1 MNAAADPLT
10 AVLEAPTR
18 AELDRALRA
27 SDRELSLVEVN
38 RLTRKLRGLNEAT
51 QPLRVGVLHTYT
63 TELLR
68 PHWELAALLRGFA
81 LDLHEAPYGSLLAEV
96 QPDSALL
103 RHQPDV
109 VFALLRWEDLDPRL
123 RGPLPAV
130 PVGQRDELAQAMLE
144 PLRVLLTS
152 FRQAAA
158 TPIVLTLLPAM
169 SGPALGLHDAMAPE
183 PDAEFRAAF
192 KRRLAAWLRDSVP
205 AAYFDDLDELLAD
218 VGRRQFFDARL
229 WYTSR
234 YPFSVTGARAVA
246 ERLMAYAVLLRM
258 PRAKCIVL
266 DADNTLWGGIVGED
280 GPDGIALGP
289 DYPGS
294 VFVAFQRRLLDF
306 QQRGLLL
313 ALCSKNNEADVL
325 EVLRQHPHQLL
336 REQHFAALRVNWSPK
351 PANLRELAA
360 ELNLGLDTFV
370 FVDDSPH
377 ECLAVRQEL
386 PQITVVQRPATL
398 PDVPRCL
405 DHLPTLEVL
414 GLTEEDRQRTE
425 LYVQERRRREL
436 RASAGDIDQY
446 LRSLNM
452 RMTIGVN
459 DARQVARI
467 AQLTQRTNQFNLT
480 TRRYSEADIRQWM
493 TDPDRLVAH
502 FRLTD
507 VFGDSGLVGVA
518 LVRGVRGPV
527 AEFDS
532 FLLSCRV
539 IGRQAETT
547 FLHALLELLRQRGV
561 RRVEASYIPTKK
573 NGLVK
578 DFWPRHGFAPAG
590 GDRNAPAE
598 GDRLA
603 SGGGDRLVPAGGARL
618 APAGGD
624 RFASSEEDCLASAA
638 ENRFTLDL
646 APVPPAATAPPGA
659 RAPITIQWAEENP
672 DGRS

>member
-1 MNAAADPLT
+1 MNAAVDPLT

-27 SDRELSLVEVN
+27 TDRELSLVEVN

-51 QPLRVGVLHTYT
+51 QPLRVGILHTYT

-68 PHWELAALLRGFA
+68 PHWELTALLRGFA

-109 VFALLRWEDLDPRL
+109 VFAFLRWKDLDPRL

-130 PVGQRDELAQAMLE
+130 PTSQRDELIQAMLE

-169 SGPALGLHDAMAPE
+169 SGPALGLHDAMAPDS
-183 PDAEFRAAF
+183 DAEFRVAF
-192 KRRLAAWLRDSVP
+192 KHRLAAWLRDSVP

-246 ERLMAYAVLLRM
+246 ERLMTYAVLLKT

-325 EVLRQHPHQLL
+325 EVLRQHPHQLV

-351 PANLRELAA
+351 PANLRGLAA

-386 PQITVVQRPATL
+386 PQITVVQRPAAL

-436 RASAGDIDQY
+436 RASAGDVDQY

-459 DARQVARI
+459 DTRQVARI

-518 LVRGVRGPV
+518 LVRGVCGPT

-539 IGRQAETT
+539 IGRQAETA

-561 RRVEASYIPTKK
+561 RRVEASYVPTKK
-573 NGLVK
+573 NALVK
-578 DFWPRHGFAPAG
+578 DFWPQHGFTSTG
-590 GDRNAPAE
+590 EDRA
-598 GDRLA
+598 A
-603 SGGGDRLVPAGGARL
+603 SPG
-618 APAGGD
+618 
-624 RFASSEEDCLASAA
+624 ED
-638 ENRFTLDL
+638 RFTLDL
-646 APVPPAATAPPGA
+646 AAAPPAATAPPGA
-659 RAPITIQWAEENP
+659 GAPITIQWAEESP
-672 DGRS
+672 DGSV

>member
-1 MNAAADPLT
+1 MSTTADPLT
-10 AVLEAPTR
+10 AALEAPTR

-27 SDRELSLVEVN
+27 SGRELGLVEVN

-51 QPLRVGVLHTYT
+51 QPLRVGILHTYT

-68 PHWELAALLRGFA
+68 PHWDLAALLHGFA
-81 LDLHEAPYGSLLAEV
+81 LDLYEAPYGSLLPEV
-96 QPDSALL
+96 QRDSALL

-109 VFALLRWEDLDPRL
+109 VFAFLQWEDLDPRL

-130 PVGQRDELAQAMLE
+130 PTGQRAELIEAMLE

-152 FRQAAA
+152 LRQTAA
-158 TPIVLTLLPAM
+158 TPIVLTLLPPLH
-169 SGPALGLHDAMAPE
+169 GPALGLHDALAADS
-183 PDAEFRAAF
+183 DAEFRAAF

-205 AAYFDDLDELLAD
+205 AAYFDDLDELLTD

-234 YPFSVTGARAVA
+234 YPFSVAGARAVA
-246 ERLMAYAVLLRM
+246 ERLMTYAVLLKT

-294 VFVAFQRRLLDF
+294 VFVAFQRRLLDY

-336 REQHFAALRVNWSPK
+336 REPHFAALRVNWSPK

-386 PQITVVQRPATL
+386 PQITVVQRPASL

-436 RASAGDIDQY
+436 RATAGDVDQY

-459 DARQVARI
+459 DTRQVARI

-480 TRRYSEADIRQWM
+480 SRRYSEADIREWM
-493 TDPDRLVAH
+493 ADPDRLVAH
-502 FRLTD
+502 FRLAD
-507 VFGDSGLVGVA
+507 IFGDSGLVGVA
-518 LVRGVRGPV
+518 LVRGVSGPT

-539 IGRQAETT
+539 IGRQAETA
-547 FLHALLELLRQRGV
+547 FLHALLDLLRQRGV

-573 NGLVK
+573 NGLVNG
-578 DFWPRHGFAPAG
+578 FWPQHGFTRAD
-590 GDRNAPAE
+590 GDRSTPA
-598 GDRLA
+598 D
-603 SGGGDRLVPAGGARL
+603 
-618 APAGGD
+618 GD
-624 RFASSEEDCLASAA
+624 RFALADG
-638 ENRFTLDL
+638 NRYTLDL
-646 APVPPAATAPPGA
+646 AAAPSAAP
-659 RAPITIQWAEENP
+659 APIAIQWAEENP
-672 DGRS
+672 DGRA

>member
-1 MNAAADPLT
+1 MNAAADPLA

-18 AELDRALRA
+18 AELDRALRSA
-27 SDRELSLVEVN
+27 GRELSLVDVN

-68 PHWELAALLRGFA
+68 PHWELAALLHGFT
-81 LDLHEAPYGSLLAEV
+81 LDLYEAPYGSLLPEV

-109 VFALLRWEDLDPRL
+109 VFAFLQWEDLDPRL

-130 PVGQRDELAQAMLE
+130 PTGQRAELIEAMLE
-144 PLRVLLTS
+144 PLRALLTGL
-152 FRQAAA
+152 RQVAA
-158 TPIVLTLLPAM
+158 TPIVLTLLPPM
-169 SGPALGLHDAMAPE
+169 HGPALGLHDAMAAE
-183 PDAEFRAAF
+183 SDAEFRTAF
-192 KRRLAAWLRDSVP
+192 RRRLAAWLRDAVP

-218 VGRRQFFDARL
+218 VGRRQFFDTRL

-234 YPFSVTGARAVA
+234 YPFSVAGARAVV
-246 ERLMAYAVLLRM
+246 ERLMTYAVLLKT

-294 VFVAFQRRLLDF
+294 AFVAFQRRLLDY

-336 REQHFAALRVNWSPK
+336 REPHFAALRVNWSPK

-377 ECLAVRQEL
+377 ECLAVRKEL
-386 PQITVVQRPATL
+386 PQIAVVQRPAAL

-405 DHLPTLEVL
+405 DHLPTLEIL

-436 RASAGDIDQY
+436 RASAGDVDQY

-459 DARQVARI
+459 DTRQVARI

-480 TRRYSEADIRQWM
+480 TRRYGEADIRQWM

-502 FRLTD
+502 FRLAD

-518 LVRGVRGPV
+518 LVRGVRGPT

-539 IGRQAETT
+539 IGRQAETA
-547 FLHALLELLRQRGV
+547 FLHALLGLLRQQGV
-561 RRVEASYIPTKK
+561 QRVEASYIPTKK

-578 DFWPRHGFAPAG
+578 DFWPQQGFVPADGGPAAPADG
-590 GDRNAPAE
+590 GCITPPDGN
-598 GDRLA
+598 
-603 SGGGDRLVPAGGARL
+603 
-618 APAGGD
+618 
-624 RFASSEEDCLASAA
+624 RFA
-638 ENRFTLDL
+638 LDL
-646 APVPPAATAPPGA
+646 AADLPAAT
-659 RAPITIQWAEENP
+659 APITIQWAEENP
-672 DGRS
+672 HGHA